1 MTLFDIR
8 FKTNIIMDLVS
19 PLNQIDI
26 IFNYNLINKNF
37 PKGLKQISVIF
48 YLLFHFAFIIIIIA
62 IFIINYTLVKVI
74 NNNKNIILY

>member
-8 FKTNIIMDLVS
+8 FKTNIIMALFY

-26 IFNYNLINKNF
+26 IFNYNVINKNF
-37 PKGLKQISVIF
+37 PIGLKQISVIF
-48 YLLFHFAFIIIIIA
+48 CLQFHFVFIIIV

-74 NNNKNIILY
+74 NNNNNKNLI

>member
-48 YLLFHFAFIIIIIA
+48 YLQFHFAFIIIIIA

-74 NNNKNIILY
+74 NNNKNII

>member
-48 YLLFHFAFIIIIIA
+48 YLQFHFAFIIIIIV

-74 NNNKNIILY
+74 NNNKNII

>member
-37 PKGLKQISVIF
+37 PNGLKQISVIF
-48 YLLFHFAFIIIIIA
+48 YLQFHFAFIIIA
-62 IFIINYTLVKVI
+62 IFIINCTLVKVI

>member
-37 PKGLKQISVIF
+37 PKGLIQIRVIF
-48 YLLFHFAFIIIIIA
+48 YLQFHFAFIIIIIV
-62 IFIINYTLVKVI
+62 IFIIYYTLVKVI
-74 NNNKNIILY
+74 NNNKNII

>member
-48 YLLFHFAFIIIIIA
+48 YLQFHFEFIIIV

>member
-37 PKGLKQISVIF
+37 PNGL
-48 YLLFHFAFIIIIIA
+48 
-62 IFIINYTLVKVI
+62 
-74 NNNKNIILY
+74 NK